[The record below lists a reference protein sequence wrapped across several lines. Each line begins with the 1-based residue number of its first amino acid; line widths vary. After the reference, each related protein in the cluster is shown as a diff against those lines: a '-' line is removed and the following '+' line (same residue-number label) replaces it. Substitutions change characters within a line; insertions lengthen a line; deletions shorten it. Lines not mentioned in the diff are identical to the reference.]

1 MASGLD
7 WKMVELQSENL
18 VPGILLTVELSSLI
32 PGLIEGT
39 KGTGNSFVDGTVF
52 IAASYALG
60 LLSSLLSLSRANE
73 NLQKR
78 RMILSAEFFGSSLPY
93 QNIKVMKHTHA
104 IAQNH

>member
-7 WKMVELQSENL
+7 WKMVELQIENL

-52 IAASYALG
+52 HSCKLCARFAIIIAFAVEG
-60 LLSSLLSLSRANE
+60 QR
-73 NLQKR
+73 K
-78 RMILSAEFFGSSLPY
+78 SAKTPNDF
-93 QNIKVMKHTHA
+93 IR
-104 IAQNH
+104 

>member
-7 WKMVELQSENL
+7 WKMVELQIENL

-32 PGLIEGT
+32 PGLMEGT

-78 RMILSAEFFGSSLPY
+78 RMILSAEFSGSSLSY
-93 QNIKVMKHTHA
+93 QYLKVMTHEYS
-104 IAQNH
+104 IAQSH